1 MKLEIVLFAVVVALF
16 MSLTAAVGS
25 VDGVFEA
32 DPSVVADSQFTA
44 PKTGTVPGSFASF
57 SEEERAKL
65 EASGKK
71 YQFDAEVGRLMNIII
86 NSLYSNANV
95 FLRELISNASDALD
109 KARFAS
115 LTDSEY
121 LGATAELEVR
131 IRADPELRTLTITDT
146 GVGMTRDE
154 LVQNLGTI
162 ARSGTTEFAKAL
174 ANGGDMSL
182 IGQFGV
188 GFYSAFLVADRVTVT
203 SKNNEDA
210 KQWVWDST
218 SDATFT
224 VAEDPRGNTL
234 GRGTQIVLHLKE
246 GEDFDE
252 LLDAAHVRS
261 LAKHYSEFIDFPIYL
276 WSSHEE
282 TVTVEK
288 PTDATDEDQEAQEDE
303 AEDSELAVEEDED
316 EWEDDEDEGEDED
329 EDVQTITVWDWE
341 RINDTKPIWTRAKE
355 DITEEDYT
363 KFYKALSKD
372 LQDPLDYIHFQ
383 GEGDV
388 NFKSILYIPT
398 EPPQGMFDAKAADV
412 SKLRLYVRRVFI
424 SEDFASLP
432 KYLSFLRGVVDSDDL
447 PLNVSRELLQQSRI
461 LASIR
466 KKLVRKA
473 VAMFQTLASK
483 DEEKYEKFWKTYGT
497 NVKLGVIEDKANE
510 ERLLRLLRYHS
521 STMGELVSFDSYIER
536 MKENQKEI
544 YYLAGTD
551 LAELESSPLLERV
564 VAKGYEVLFMTEPID
579 EYMYQTVKK
588 YEDYK
593 LVNLA
598 KEGLKLDDEDETES
612 DKKSEYQETFAD
624 LIDFFK
630 SHLKGKVSKVV
641 ISDRLTSS
649 PAALTT
655 SSWGHTA
662 NLQRLMKMQALQDK
676 VEAKW
681 YKAQRTMEINPEH
694 PIIRELAARL
704 AADPEDSNVVLAA
717 DLVFETAAL
726 RSGFEVENPAD
737 FAATINAM
745 LSRSLG
751 IAHEEQQEEQEQ
763 EQQEEQEQEQEQE
776 QEEDLKAEL

>member
-16 MSLTAAVGS
+16 MSATAAVGG
-25 VDGVFEA
+25 VEGVFEA
-32 DPSVVADSQFTA
+32 DPSAVAEDQFTA
-44 PKTGTVPGSFASF
+44 PKAATGSFASF
-57 SEEERAKL
+57 SEAERAQL
-65 EASGKK
+65 EESGKK
-71 YQFDAEVGRLMNIII
+71 YEFDAEVGRLMNIII
-86 NSLYSNANV
+86 NSLYSNADV

-109 KARFAS
+109 KARFTS
-115 LTDSEY
+115 LTDGEY
-121 LGATAELEVR
+121 LGATPQLEIRVR
-131 IRADPELRTLTITDT
+131 TDPEARTLTIQDS
-146 GVGMTRDE
+146 GVGMTRAG

-174 ANGGDMSL
+174 ADGADMSL

-203 SKNNEDA
+203 SKSNQDD

-234 GRGTQIVLHLKE
+234 GRGTEVVLHLKE
-246 GEDFDE
+246 GEEFDA
-252 LLDAAHVRS
+252 LLGAPHVRS

-276 WSSHEE
+276 WASHEE
-282 TVTVEK
+282 QVAVEK
-288 PTDATDEDQEAQEDE
+288 P
-303 AEDSELAVEEDED
+303 AVEEAAADEEEADLTVDEEEDDED
-316 EWEDDEDEGEDED
+316 WEDDEDEDE
-329 EDVQTITVWDWE
+329 EVETVTVWDWE
-341 RINDTKPIWTRAKE
+341 RINDTKPIWTRSKE
-355 DITEEDYT
+355 TVSKEEYN
-363 KFYKALSKD
+363 KFYQALNKD
-372 LQDPLDYIHFQ
+372 PQDPLEYIHFS

-388 NFKSILYIPT
+388 NFKSILYIPS

-424 SEDFASLP
+424 SDDFASLP
-432 KYLSFLRGVVDSDDL
+432 KYLSFVRGVVDSDDL
-447 PLNVSRELLQQSRI
+447 PLNVSRELLQQSRV

-473 VAMFQTLASK
+473 VAMFQSMATR
-483 DEEKYEKFWKTYGT
+483 DEEKYEQFWKVYGT

-521 STMGELVSFDSYIER
+521 SSMGELVSFDSYVER
-536 MKENQKEI
+536 MQEGQQEI

-564 VAKGYEVLFMTEPID
+564 VEKGYEVLFMTDPID

-598 KEGLKLDDEDETES
+598 KEGLKLDDDDEETA
-612 DKKSEYQETFAD
+612 DKKTEYQELFAD
-624 LIDFFK
+624 LLDFFK

-641 ISDRLTSS
+641 ISERLTSS

-694 PIIRELAARL
+694 PIIRELADRL
-704 AADPEDSNVVLAA
+704 AAGAADAHLQLAA
-717 DLVFETAAL
+717 DLVFQTAAL
-726 RSGFEVENPAD
+726 RSGFEVENPAE
-737 FAATINAM
+737 FASSINSM
-745 LSRSLG
+745 LVRSLG
-751 IAHEEQQEEQEQ
+751 LAQEEQEQ
-763 EQQEEQEQEQEQE
+763 TEEQEQEQEQE
-776 QEEDLKAEL
+776 QDEFKAEL